1 MKAILPTRSIGLLVG
16 IGAVDMIATAWLHA
30 QGMIV
35 EMNPIMRPFLAS
47 SEWLFI
53 FVKSLTLIAAWVVMV
68 HYART
73 NRAFVR
79 SICLWGSVVYLSV
92 WLIWFLIG
100 MS

>member
-1 MKAILPTRSIGLLVG
+1 M
-16 IGAVDMIATAWLHA
+16 
-30 QGMIV
+30 
-35 EMNPIMRPFLAS
+35 
-47 SEWLFI
+47 
-53 FVKSLTLIAAWVVMV
+53 TLIAAWVVMV

-92 WLIWFLIG
+92 WLVWFLIG